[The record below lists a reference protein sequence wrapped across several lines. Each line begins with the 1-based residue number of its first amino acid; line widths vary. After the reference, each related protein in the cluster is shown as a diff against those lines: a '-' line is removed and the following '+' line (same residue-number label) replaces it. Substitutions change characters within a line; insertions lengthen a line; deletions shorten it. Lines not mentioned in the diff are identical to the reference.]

1 MQIFDKL
8 KLPEFNCGEVWL
20 VGAGPGDVKLLTI
33 FAVYAL
39 SKADVIIYDAL
50 VSEEILKFAKDD
62 ALLVLSLIHI

>member
-8 KLPEFNCGEVWL
+8 KLPEFNSGEVWL

-39 SKADVIIYDAL
+39 SKADV
-50 VSEEILKFAKDD
+50 AKLSNVVVLDD
-62 ALLVLSLIHI
+62 INVFSPVVLYRL